1 MQYHR
6 NIRPSKWFRKN
17 TGIHKNYFRTLGYL
31 CTNYDNF
38 TFAFMIYVF
47 DVLQDFQ
54 GLSPFLNAGISTIEL
69 ENLGCCV

>member
-1 MQYHR
+1 MR
-6 NIRPSKWFRKN
+6 
-17 TGIHKNYFRTLGYL
+17 
-31 CTNYDNF
+31 TNYDNF

-69 ENLGCCV
+69 KNLGCYV